1 MKTYKIAITTGD
13 KFGIGKELTFKAL
26 DFLNP
31 HKDDVLIIGEKIENL
46 KTDYDFLEIQEENN
60 GIFCYKS
67 LESACKLAKDKKIKS
82 LVTAP
87 VSKLELHKAGYYF
100 NGQTEVIE
108 SLLANK
114 NQKAQM
120 IFIANELKVM
130 LLTRHCAL
138 NEVKLDIDEII
149 FQTEILNNFLI
160 DKYKIKNP
168 KIALCALNPHCGEGG
183 ILGNEEIKILNPAV
197 EKLNKKGINI
207 TYPISADALFARVGK
222 EFLNKQKLSYDA
234 ILSCYHDQGL
244 CPIKALAFDKAIN
257 TTIGL
262 DIIRTSPSSGTAYD
276 IAGKNIANPDSMIEA
291 VNLAL
296 KLS

>member
-1 MKTYKIAITTGD
+1 MKTYKLAITTGD
-13 KFGIGKELTFKAL
+13 KFGIGKELTQKAL
-26 DFLNP
+26 NFLNP
-31 HKDDVLIIGEKIENL
+31 KKEDVLIIGEKIENL
-46 KTDYDFLEIQEENN
+46 NIDYDFLEIEEENN
-60 GIFCYKS
+60 GKFCYKS
-67 LESACKLAKDKKIKS
+67 LETACELAKNGTIKA
-82 LVTAP
+82 LTTAP

-108 SLLANK
+108 SLLAK
-114 NQKAQM
+114 DSKKAQM
-120 IFIANELKVM
+120 IFIADELKVM

-138 NEVKLDIDEII
+138 KEVKLNIDEIV

-160 DKYKIKNP
+160 EKYQIKNP
-168 KIALCALNPHCGEGG
+168 KIALCALNPHCGEEG
-183 ILGNEEIKILNPAV
+183 ILGNEEIEILNPAV
-197 EKLNKKGINI
+197 KQLNTKGIDI

-222 EFLNKQKLSYDA
+222 EYLNKQKLSYDA

-291 VNLAL
+291 VRLAL